1 MSAGNDQGQ
10 PPPQVPPRRLFK
22 LLADPVI
29 GPYFAS
35 KVLASTGTWI
45 YNIVAA
51 IVVFD
56 LSRSA
61 FLVGAVSITQFT
73 PQVLLAPHAGAIADR
88 RDRRIQL
95 AIGRGLVGL
104 GAACAALVVTSPLV
118 EGRQAAYWVIGAS
131 FIVGIGFAVGSPAM
145 HSLLPGLA
153 KPSELPTLVAIDTA
167 PFTIA
172 RAIGPAIGALFLTVT
187 GPATAMLVAGLIQ
200 LPMCVVV
207 LRLRLPERPKPKDR
221 GSVWDGFRFVARDR
235 MMVLVLLGTVGV
247 GFAVDP
253 VITLSPSIAAELGGD
268 ASLVAILASSFGV
281 GAAVTL
287 LFIGPMQR
295 RWLPRS
301 LSQLGLL
308 ILTTTTLGLAFAP
321 TPTAAVAILAVSGV
335 GMMLGVTSF
344 TTQLQQSLP
353 DVMRGRVMALWT
365 VCFVG
370 SRPLAAAVNGAMT
383 DAFSVE
389 AALLLL
395 AAILAVLMV
404 FTRPSQLA

>member
-1 MSAGNDQGQ
+1 MSAGNDRGQ
-10 PPPQVPPRRLFK
+10 PPGQVPPRRLFR

-73 PQVLLAPHAGAIADR
+73 PQVLLAPHAGASADR

-95 AIGRGLVGL
+95 AVGRGLVGL

-118 EGRQAAYWVIGAS
+118 EGHQAAYWVIGAS
-131 FIVGIGFAVGSPAM
+131 SIVGIGFAVGSPAM

-172 RAIGPAIGALFLTVT
+172 RAIGPAIGALLLTVT

-207 LRLRLPERPKPKDR
+207 LRLRPPERPKPKHR
-221 GSVWDGFRFVARDR
+221 GSVWDAFRFVAQER

-253 VITLSPSIAAELGGD
+253 VITLSPSIAADLGGD
-268 ASLVAILASSFGV
+268 ATLVAILASSFGV
-281 GAAVTL
+281 GAAATL
-287 LFIGPMQR
+287 LFIGPLQR

-301 LSQLGLL
+301 LSQLGQFFLV
-308 ILTTTTLGLAFAP
+308 TTILGLAFAP
-321 TPTAAVAILAVSGV
+321 TPTTAVAILAVSGV
-335 GMMLGVTSF
+335 GMMLSVTSF

-353 DVMRGRVMALWT
+353 DAMRGRVMALWT

-370 SRPLAAAVNGAMT
+370 SRPLAAAVNGAVADT
-383 DAFSVE
+383 FSVQ

-395 AAILAVLMV
+395 AAFLAALMV
-404 FTRPSQLA
+404 FTRPSQLV